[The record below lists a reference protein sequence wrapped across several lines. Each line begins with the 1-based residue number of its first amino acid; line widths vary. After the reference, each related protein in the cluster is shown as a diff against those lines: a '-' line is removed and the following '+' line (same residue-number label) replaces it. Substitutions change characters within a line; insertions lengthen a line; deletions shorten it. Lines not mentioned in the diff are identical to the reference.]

1 MSAKGGE
8 TPLTVK
14 NHWLGFSVHP
24 YAPPTPK
31 IHPKLGGRA
40 SLMID
45 SKGSIKKNKKCKSFG
60 QTSLVFY
67 SFWHFFLQKK
77 FPVEMES
84 LTSCREHFNQSQGSK
99 YQVFT
104 RTGLDSTLNFAVS
117 FDSLLRCK
125 WTRYKEVQEWALK
138 GVIWG
143 SPVNREHWRR
153 HCTNSEMHFVPRT
166 LTCSVSFC

>member
-1 MSAKGGE
+1 MSAKGGRP
-8 TPLTVK
+8 PLTVK
-14 NHWLGFSVHP
+14 NHWLGFSIHP

-40 SLMID
+40 SLIFD
-45 SKGSIKKNKKCKSFG
+45 SKGSIKKKSASPLDKPPLYFIHFG
-60 QTSLVFY
+60 TFFY
-67 SFWHFFLQKK
+67 KK

-138 GVIWG
+138 GVVWG

-153 HCTNSEMHFVPRT
+153 HRANSEMYFVPRT